1 MHTRLRKLA
10 PFLIVLVAFAFRMYA
25 ADTTWVDKDR
35 ANPHA
40 IGLIIVDTIRAG
52 RFADLPLF
60 SDPAS
65 IQLPN
70 PPIISYFWSFVAL
83 FDRTLYAA
91 NAIGLMLNVV
101 AVAIAYRLARRLFTW
116 EAAVVAATLMAA
128 SNWGV
133 YLARGTWHP
142 GHLEIGVVLC
152 AWLLASGIHR
162 RDSRNLVR
170 GFVAVVLTA
179 GTDMKAF
186 ALFAQ
191 AFAATI
197 AAGATARAL
206 RKAWLAGMAICA
218 AGLMLYALAL
228 AASGQINVI
237 LNNSLT
243 APPPIYTAE
252 ELIGRDVTQFNRETI
267 PHFFRLASNADYA
280 ITWTN
285 PAIGAH
291 AIRVP
296 LAQVQAGLISLAILA
311 GLIVLVWRWR
321 VPAHRFLLLWTLV
334 PIVGLM
340 LVAALKPE
348 FRVPPYYLLVTS
360 PVMYLCGGIGTALA
374 LRRARAT
381 PMATIALCAALMIV
395 PAWNFYAAAET
406 VYTQPYLGSPVF
418 IPLRWA
424 QRLGA
429 LMRTECRTVTNSG
442 AGLEWWAISLS
453 ERPDIRRDE
462 GARFNEISSAWSI
475 EPGGGVCAFKQTGA
489 PMPNAEYL
497 WVPLDDGTSLRVDH
511 ARPYPGGNDGSKT
524 VNLGWTLMDFDAPL
538 RATAGTTLTVRHA
551 WRVDTLPTEPY
562 TEWYFAPFIKLV
574 APDGRVVAN
583 VDRAVA
589 ILGWGWRAGEL
600 ILSDVQISL
609 PKDLPPGEYTL
620 DSSLFD
626 PNQKK
631 NAVYFDPAAPGV
643 PILNLKRSITV
654 SAP

>member
-1 MHTRLRKLA
+1 MVKWRISSSTQARIRRLA
-10 PFLIVLVAFAFRMYA
+10 PFLIVLVAFAFRLYA
-25 ADTTWVDKDR
+25 SDTTWVDKDR

-40 IGLIIVDTIRAG
+40 IGLIIVDLIRAG
-52 RFADLPLF
+52 RFAELPLF

-70 PPIISYFWSFVAL
+70 PPIISYFWSLVAL
-83 FDRTLYAA
+83 FDRSLYAA

-101 AVAIAYRLARRLFTW
+101 AVAITYRLARKLFTW
-116 EAAVVAATLMAA
+116 EAAVIAATLMAA

-152 AWLLASGIHR
+152 AWLLASGIYR
-162 RDSRNLVR
+162 RDSRSLVR

-191 AFAATI
+191 SFAATI
-197 AAGATARAL
+197 AAGATGRAL

-218 AGLMLYALAL
+218 AGLTLYGLAL
-228 AASGQINVI
+228 VASGQVSVI

-243 APPPIYTAE
+243 APPPVYTAE
-252 ELIGRDVTQFNRETI
+252 ELIGRDITQFNRETI

-296 LAQVQAGLISLAILA
+296 VAQIQAGLISLAILA
-311 GLIVLVWRWR
+311 GLIALVWRWR
-321 VPAHRFLLLWTLV
+321 VPAHRFLLVWAV
-334 PIVGLM
+334 IPIAGLM
-340 LVAALKPE
+340 VVAALKPE
-348 FRVPPYYLLVTS
+348 FRVPPYYLLVAS
-360 PVMYLCGGIGTALA
+360 PVMYLCGGIGFALGLRRVKTTPLATAL
-374 LRRARAT
+374 
-381 PMATIALCAALMIV
+381 LCAALLIV

-429 LMRTECRTVTNSG
+429 VLRAECRTVTNSG
-442 AGLEWWAISLS
+442 AGLEWWAISLT

-462 GARFNEISSAWSI
+462 GARFNELSSAWSI
-475 EPGGGVCAFKQTGA
+475 EPGGGTCAFKQTG
-489 PMPNAEYL
+489 PPLPNAEFL
-497 WVPLDDGTSLRVDH
+497 WVPLDDGSSLRVDH
-511 ARPYPGGNDGSKT
+511 ALPFRGGNAGSKT
-524 VNLGWTLMDFDAPL
+524 VNLGWTLMDFDAPV
-538 RATAGTTLTVRHA
+538 RATAGATLTVRHA
-551 WRVDTLPTEPY
+551 WRVDSLPSDPFS
-562 TEWYFAPFIKLV
+562 EWYYAPFLKLV

-583 VDRAVA
+583 VDRAVS
-589 ILGWGWRAGEL
+589 ILGLGLAG
-600 ILSDVQISL
+600 
-609 PKDLPPGEYTL
+609 G
-620 DSSLFD
+620 
-626 PNQKK
+626 
-631 NAVYFDPAAPGV
+631 
-643 PILNLKRSITV
+643 
-654 SAP
+654 